1 MALHLVRHG
10 RSTPRPG
17 VPAHEWD
24 LDPAGFDDVWAL
36 RESGRLPDR
45 AVWFTSPEPKAIAT
59 AQLLHEG
66 EIGVVLD
73 LREHLRDSTDWLADF
88 PGTVARAFAEPEKPA
103 YDGWEP
109 LAACRDRIVRAVEGI
124 LSAHADEDV
133 VLVGHGTAWTLL
145 VAELTGQPP
154 DLERWRAMSMPDLLV
169 VTTSPDGGPTAAASG

>member
-10 RSTPRPG
+10 RSAPRPG
-17 VPAHEWD
+17 VPAHEWE
-24 LDPAGFDDVWAL
+24 LDPEGFDDIWAL
-36 RESGRLPDR
+36 RESGRLPAR

-66 EIGVVLD
+66 EVGVVLD
-73 LREHLRDSTDWLADF
+73 LREHLRDSTDWLEDF
-88 PGTVARAFAEPEKPA
+88 PGTVERAFAKPHEPA

-109 LAACRDRIVRAVEGI
+109 LVSCRDRVVRAVAGI

-169 VTTSPDGGPTAAASG
+169 VTTSPGVGPTAAASG